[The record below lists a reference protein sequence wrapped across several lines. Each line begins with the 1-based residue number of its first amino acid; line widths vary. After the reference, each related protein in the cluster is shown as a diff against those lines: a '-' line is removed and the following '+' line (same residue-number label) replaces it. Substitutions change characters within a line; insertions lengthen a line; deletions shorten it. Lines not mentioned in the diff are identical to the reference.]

1 MESLKNLRSDCG
13 QFILPIKTL
22 QKISQNKQF
31 KLLDVGG
38 RTPLKKIP
46 PEQHRIS

>member
-22 QKISQNKQF
+22 QKTSQNKKF
-31 KLLDVGG
+31 KLLDVGWGG
-38 RTPLKKIP
+38 RTSPQKISP
-46 PEQHRIS
+46 QKT